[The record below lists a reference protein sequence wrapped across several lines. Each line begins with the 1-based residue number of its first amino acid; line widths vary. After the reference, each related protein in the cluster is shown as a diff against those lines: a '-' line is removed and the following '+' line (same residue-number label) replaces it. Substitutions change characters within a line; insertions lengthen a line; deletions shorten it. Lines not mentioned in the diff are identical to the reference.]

1 MTTRRS
7 AIQGRYLALPDDRR
21 EMRAADR
28 DKLGRHPV
36 EPSGAKPGIGR
47 RGLLGFLALAGSAE
61 TNSDLGPST
70 ETADPGN
77 LGRCAEVS
85 RRSPDRRRSEP
96 RASARVTGTPDPA
109 GACSAG
115 IRLLEFAEPHH
126 RETAQEQGVEHG

>member
-61 TNSDLGPST
+61 TESDLGPPIG
-70 ETADPGN
+70 TADPGN
-77 LGRCAEVS
+77 LGRCA
-85 RRSPDRRRSEP
+85 DRRRSEP
-96 RASARVTGTPDPA
+96 RASAQVTGTPDPA

-115 IRLLEFAEPHH
+115 IRLLEFAKPWHK
-126 RETAQEQGVEHG
+126 ETA